1 MGTVT
6 LHPDRITARWYSEEE
21 TVRPASTQELSR
33 YFFYTVTLD
42 PHFTLGDLL
51 VLLDQEDVAL
61 LEMVLGERVEPV
73 LEEARSAAPPRMP
86 PSGPDLPS
94 RYEPGPRQTAASL
107 PMPAS
112 RQTSDAP
119 PLAEPTPGRPEF
131 LRVCNVHADGSLRRD
146 FDGWGP
152 WAEPWEGA
160 WEEHPDWP
168 RVGPFGLSL
177 TPLGELLHL
186 PLRYDPELIFRDPDG
201 TEEYRT
207 TIDITL
213 IDFLKAVFFELT
225 FHGTPE
231 ERNRMWGE
239 LRSRMEDVESGR
251 VRSIPAEELFRGLR
265 EGMSGGRGQ
274 EEDGE

>member
-1 MGTVT
+1 MGTLT
-6 LHPDRITARWYSEEE
+6 LHPDRITVRWYSEEE
-21 TVRPASTQELSR
+21 TVRPCSIQELSR
-33 YFFYTVTLD
+33 IFFYTVSLD
-42 PHFTLGDLL
+42 PHFTLWDLL

-61 LEMVLGERVEPV
+61 LEMVLGERVAPV
-73 LEEARSAAPPRMP
+73 LEEARGAREGPAHGGGADSRSPRRSPAPQ
-86 PSGPDLPS
+86 S
-94 RYEPGPRQTAASL
+94 
-107 PMPAS
+107 
-112 RQTSDAP
+112 
-119 PLAEPTPGRPEF
+119 GRPEF

-239 LRSRMEDVESGR
+239 LRGRMEDVESGR
-251 VRSIPAEELFRGLR
+251 ARSIPAEELFRGLR
-265 EGMSGGRGQ
+265 EGVGGGRGQ